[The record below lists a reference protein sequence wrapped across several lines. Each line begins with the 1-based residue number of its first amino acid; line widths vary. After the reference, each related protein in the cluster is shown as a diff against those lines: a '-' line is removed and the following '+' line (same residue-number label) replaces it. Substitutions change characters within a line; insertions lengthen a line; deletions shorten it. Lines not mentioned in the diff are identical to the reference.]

1 VQITEADRVGRVRAQ
16 WAREEPGL
24 DTAPMEV
31 IGRILRVAHLADARI
46 RTVLREE
53 GLDRGGLDVLATL
66 RRSGPPYR
74 LTPTR
79 LYQEL
84 VITSGAMTHR
94 IDALVRAGLAER
106 IADPADR
113 RSTLVGLTG
122 RGRELAGQAMAAH
135 MRCEAAMTRLLPP
148 AEREALA
155 ALLARLLSQMEEEQI

>member
-1 VQITEADRVGRVRAQ
+1 MQITKVDRIGQVRAE
-16 WAREEPGL
+16 WGREEPGL

-46 RTVLREE
+46 RKVLREE
-53 GLDRGGLDVLATL
+53 GLDRGSLDVLATL

-74 LTPTR
+74 LTPTQ

-94 IDALVRAGLAER
+94 IDALVRAGLAQR

-113 RSTLVGLTG
+113 RSTLVGLTS

-135 MRCEAAMTRLLPP
+135 MRCEATMTCLLPP
-148 AEREALA
+148 TERETLA
-155 ALLARLLSQMEEEQI
+155 ALLARLLHGMEEQT

>member
-1 VQITEADRVGRVRAQ
+1 MQITEMDRIGRVRAQ

-24 DTAPMEV
+24 DTVPMEV

-66 RRSGPPYR
+66 RRSAPPYR

-84 VITSGAMTHR
+84 VITSGAITHR
-94 IDALVRAGLAER
+94 IDALARAGLVER

-113 RSTLVGLTG
+113 RSTLIGLTD
-122 RGRELAGQAMAAH
+122 RGRELAGRAMAAH
-135 MRCEAAMTRLLPP
+135 MRCEAAMTRFLPP

-155 ALLARLLSQMEEEQI
+155 VLLARLLHGMEEEQP

>member
-1 VQITEADRVGRVRAQ
+1 MQITEVDRIGRVRAQ
-16 WAREEPGL
+16 WAHEEPGL
-24 DTAPMEV
+24 DTVPMEV

-66 RRSGPPYR
+66 RRSGRPYR

-79 LYQEL
+79 LYQE
-84 VITSGAMTHR
+84 
-94 IDALVRAGLAER
+94 
-106 IADPADR
+106 
-113 RSTLVGLTG
+113 LVGLTG

-155 ALLARLLSQMEEEQI
+155 ELLARLLTQMEEEQI

>member
-1 VQITEADRVGRVRAQ
+1 MQITEVDRIGRVRAE
-16 WAREEPGL
+16 WGREEPGL

-46 RTVLREE
+46 RKVLREE

-66 RRSGPPYR
+66 CRSGPPYR
-74 LTPTR
+74 LTPTQ

-84 VITSGAMTHR
+84 VITSGAVTHR

-113 RSTLVGLTG
+113 RSMLVGLTG
-122 RGRELAGQAMAAH
+122 RGRELTGQAMAAH
-135 MRCEAAMTRLLPP
+135 MRCEAAMTSFLPP

-155 ALLARLLSQMEEEQI
+155 ALLARLLYGMEEQP

>member
-1 VQITEADRVGRVRAQ
+1 
-16 WAREEPGL
+16 
-24 DTAPMEV
+24 MEV

-46 RTVLREE
+46 RKVLREE

-66 RRSGPPYR
+66 RRSAPPYQ

-94 IDALVRAGLAER
+94 IDALVRAGLVER

-113 RSTLVGLTG
+113 RSTLVGLTD
-122 RGRELAGQAMAAH
+122 RGRELAGRAMAAH
-135 MRCEAAMTRLLPP
+135 MRCEAAMTRSLPP

-155 ALLARLLSQMEEEQI
+155 ALLARLLHGMEEEQI